1 MGNPTKST
9 VQGKKTLLVC
19 AVVHYYSDLPN
30 MVKCGMDRAL
40 SLPQEGTQTLLTNY
54 GSLMVRDQSKLELPD
69 IPPRKL
75 MRGSSG
81 R

>member
-40 SLPQEGTQTLLTNY
+40 SLPQEGTQTLLEK
-54 GSLMVRDQSKLELPD
+54 SLMVRDQSKLELPD